1 MKNIKKLLIKNNFKF
16 DEKRK
21 YYKRLE
27 PKANL
32 NKILKDLRIICKKE
46 KLIIH
51 QSEKSKNILIYSF
64 NHNTKLEYLFIRLF
78 DYNYK
83 THNNFTSFNLRYI
96 ADYQK
101 FGLFAILGPEGVGKS
116 TLCNNISRFLLNA
129 PFKFETFHHTG
140 EWKVKVRRQDAIV
153 NKTKSRLFVSIF
165 PSFLKKSINIIRGEF
180 KYFDNLSKI
189 LYLNYLQKKIIICDR
204 YCYDRYVRWKN
215 LKKPILQTLTLY
227 FLCHLMKKPTK
238 CFLLVDTPTR
248 IFKRKKVM
256 PLCEIPKHIELM
268 EKVCKKFNAEFIKIN
283 VKNFNEIQLRNFVI
297 QKIIFEKK
305 NQIIDEYLF

>member
-46 KLIIH
+46 KLTIH

-83 THNNFTSFNLRYI
+83 IHNNFTSFNLRYI
-96 ADYQK
+96 ADYQQ

-227 FLCHLMKKPTK
+227 FLCHLMKTNKM
-238 CFLLVDTPTR
+238 F
-248 IFKRKKVM
+248 
-256 PLCEIPKHIELM
+256 
-268 EKVCKKFNAEFIKIN
+268 FIS
-283 VKNFNEIQLRNFVI
+283 
-297 QKIIFEKK
+297 
-305 NQIIDEYLF
+305 